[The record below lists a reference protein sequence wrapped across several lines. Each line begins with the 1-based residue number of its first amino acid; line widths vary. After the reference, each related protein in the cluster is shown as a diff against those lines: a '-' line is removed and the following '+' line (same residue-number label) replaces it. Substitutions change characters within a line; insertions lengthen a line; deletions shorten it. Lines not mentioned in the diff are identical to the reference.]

1 MRTGFKELKEF
12 GYLEL
17 VKVWNNE
24 TGKFEGTVYQ
34 LCAEPIP
41 SPSLKKEGSQ
51 TTDSKS
57 SKNRVLSSGSP
68 LLKERGWGRVQ
79 TEKTDEPISRPTEN
93 LSVDKPDRPKTM
105 TPSNT
110 NSSNTKHSNTIIQQQ
125 QKADG
130 DDFLKNKSKVAA
142 ASAAAISSQTAAEAA
157 ATENQTAAPLLPF
170 LEKDDVWKKQFV
182 GKDICQ
188 PVGIC
193 EILTAPKFDLLLKHF
208 GQTSISNGTTY
219 ANIAA
224 IKRHFFNW
232 FHANLNKNALVNY
245 IEQQTA
251 APKKVRKQVA
261 VLIPKTDAILNKI
274 YGQQCD
280 NEAHVYR
287 CLQLVETHLAIY
299 ENALNF
305 LDDANQAAVN
315 TWIQDIENAK
325 SLVERGRKAG
335 QLTWFYAKRNSKKT
349 QRKSSSKN
357 SEKVRHSCVGRNPLI
372 RQKTKSELYEV

>member
-1 MRTGFKELKEF
+1 MSKSNELPSKRQEETVMPETKAKTASFTQIANDILLDQRLSFKARGILALLLSRPKDWKIYIDEIIERSDSDGKHSVRTGFKELKEF

-170 LEKDDVWKKQFV
+170 LEKDDVWKK
-182 GKDICQ
+182 
-188 PVGIC
+188 
-193 EILTAPKFDLLLKHF
+193 
-208 GQTSISNGTTY
+208 
-219 ANIAA
+219 
-224 IKRHFFNW
+224 
-232 FHANLNKNALVNY
+232 
-245 IEQQTA
+245 
-251 APKKVRKQVA
+251 
-261 VLIPKTDAILNKI
+261 
-274 YGQQCD
+274 
-280 NEAHVYR
+280 
-287 CLQLVETHLAIY
+287 
-299 ENALNF
+299 
-305 LDDANQAAVN
+305 
-315 TWIQDIENAK
+315 
-325 SLVERGRKAG
+325 
-335 QLTWFYAKRNSKKT
+335 
-349 QRKSSSKN
+349 
-357 SEKVRHSCVGRNPLI
+357 
-372 RQKTKSELYEV
+372 